1 MSSKG
6 YQEQRLARTKIVAT
20 VGPASATREMLAEL
34 VLAGVDVFRLNFAHG
49 SHDWLSE
56 IVRTIRDISREHRR
70 PIGILGDLS
79 GPKIRLGM
87 LPGDSVA
94 CAEGAEFTFI
104 RGMETSNPKE
114 LTCTYEPLIDD
125 VRPGDRILLADG
137 CVAMRVLEYDPNQ
150 DVARCVVEVA
160 GTIRSRQGVNLPG
173 VALSTPSLTD
183 KDRSDL
189 AWAVKE
195 GIDFVGLSFVRRV
208 ADVVQLR
215 EAIAELDLKSKLQI
229 VSKIEKPE
237 ALDELEAI
245 VDASDAM
252 MVARG
257 DLGVEVDIVQVPGI
271 QKRLIHLCN
280 QKRKP
285 VITATQMLDSM
296 QRNELPTRAEASDV
310 YNAVLDGTDAVMLSG
325 ETAAGLYPRQAVAM
339 MSRIAHEA
347 EQHRLAGGVTK
358 QRPSSQSASHWGKAD
373 DHALPVNQA
382 FETTEAIA
390 IGAVATAERLH
401 ADLIAVATVS
411 GRAAQAIAKERTAVP
426 ILAICVSPQAAR
438 SLTLLWGV
446 TPIEATTSEHS
457 AASIVEQAE
466 AWGLRESVLT
476 TGSRM
481 VVMASSKWSSA
492 GHDSMLVHTVGQCSI
507 AGGKD

>member
-1 MSSKG
+1 MSSKR

-20 VGPASATREMLAEL
+20 VGPASATREMLADL

-49 SHDWLSE
+49 AHEWLSE
-56 IVRTIRDISREHRR
+56 IVATIRAISREQRR
-70 PIGILGDLS
+70 PVGILGDLS

-87 LPGDSVA
+87 LPGDSVT

-104 RGMETSNPKE
+104 RGMETTSPE
-114 LTCTYEPLIDD
+114 RLTCTYEPLIDD

-137 CVAMRVLEYDPNQ
+137 CVAMRVVEQDPAKGI
-150 DVARCVVEVA
+150 ARCVVEVA

-183 KDRSDL
+183 KDRADL
-189 AWAVKE
+189 KWAIQE

-208 ADVVQLR
+208 ADVRELR
-215 EAIAELDLKSKLQI
+215 EAIRQQDPQSGLQI
-229 VSKIEKPE
+229 ISKIEKPE

-245 VDASDAM
+245 VDASDGM

-271 QKRLIHLCN
+271 QKRLIQLCN
-280 QKRKP
+280 EKRKP

-310 YNAVLDGTDAVMLSG
+310 FNAVLDGTDAVMLSG

-339 MSRIAHEA
+339 MSRIAQEA
-347 EQHRLAGGVTK
+347 EQLQRSRGTVIARSTADRALATT
-358 QRPSSQSASHWGKAD
+358 Q
-373 DHALPVNQA
+373 AL
-382 FETTEAIA
+382 ETTEAIA
-390 IGAVATAERLH
+390 IGAVATAEQLQ
-401 ADLIAVATVS
+401 ANLIVVATVS
-411 GRAAQAIAKERTAVP
+411 GRAAQAISKERTPVP
-426 ILAICVSPQAAR
+426 VLAICASPRTAR
-438 SLTLLWGV
+438 SLTLQWGV
-446 TPIEATTSEHS
+446 IPIESTTQDHS

-466 AWGLRESVLT
+466 EWGVRENVLT

-481 VVMASSKWSSA
+481 VVMASSRWSSA

-507 AGGKD
+507 AGDRD

>member
-1 MSSKG
+1 
-6 YQEQRLARTKIVAT
+6 
-20 VGPASATREMLAEL
+20 MLAEL
-34 VLAGVDVFRLNFAHG
+34 VVAGVDIFRLNFAHG
-49 SHDWLSE
+49 SHTWLSE
-56 IVRTIRDISREHRR
+56 IVRMIRDISRDQRR

-94 CAEGAEFTFI
+94 CTEGAEFTFI
-104 RGMETSNPKE
+104 RGLQTADPRQ

-125 VRPGDRILLADG
+125 VKPGDRILLADG
-137 CVAMRVLEYDPNQ
+137 CVAMRVIEQDPKVG
-150 DVARCVVEVA
+150 VARCVVEVA

-183 KDRSDL
+183 KDRADL
-189 AWAVKE
+189 KWAIEE
-195 GIDFVGLSFVRRV
+195 GIDFVGLSFVRCV
-208 ADVVQLR
+208 ADVMQLR
-215 EAIAELDLKSKLQI
+215 EAIAQQNPQSRLQI

-237 ALDELEAI
+237 ALLELEAI
-245 VDASDAM
+245 VDSSDAV

-271 QKRLIHLCN
+271 QKRLIQLCN

-310 YNAVLDGTDAVMLSG
+310 FNAVLDGTDAVMLSG
-325 ETAAGLYPRQAVAM
+325 ETAAGEYPRQAVAM

-347 EQHRLAGGVTK
+347 EQHQQARSSVTLSGRIGLGRSVND
-358 QRPSSQSASHWGKAD
+358 Q
-373 DHALPVNQA
+373 ALPSHQA

-390 IGAVATAERLH
+390 IGAVATAERLQ
-401 ADLIAVATVS
+401 ANLIAVATVS
-411 GRAAQAIAKERTAVP
+411 GRAAQAISKERTAVP
-426 ILAICVSPQAAR
+426 ILAICSCPQAAR
-438 SLTLLWGV
+438 ALTLLWGV
-446 TPIEATTSEHS
+446 TPIEATAADHS
-457 AASIVEQAE
+457 ATSIVEQAE
-466 AWGLRESVLT
+466 AWGLRENVLA

-481 VVMASSKWSSA
+481 VVMASSRWSSA

-507 AGGKD
+507 GGGRD